1 MLRSVIAVVIGILMV
16 SVQVLAPA
24 FGQTIPAAQT
34 ASQNN
39 ASFDAIFKAFPSGG
53 EPLSMRIA
61 DLIVANPKLAP
72 ELVAYLQSTQGL
84 NRAQKLAA
92 EHGIAA
98 AADRLGINAQ
108 EVGGFTEAEWAAFAL
123 ILAAIGIGVG
133 VAASHHNN
141 NNNPVVIPSATSH

>member
-1 MLRSVIAVVIGILMV
+1 MSRSVIAVVVGILMV
-16 SVQVLAPA
+16 SEQVLAPA

-34 ASQNN
+34 TGQNN
-39 ASFDAIFKAFPSGG
+39 ASFDAIFRAFPSGG

-61 DLIVANPKLAP
+61 DLIVADPKLAP

-92 EHGIAA
+92 EHGLAA

-108 EVGGFTEAEWAAFAL
+108 VGGFTEAEWAALAL
-123 ILAAIGIGVG
+123 ILAAIGIGAG
-133 VAASHHNN
+133 VAASHHN
-141 NNNPVVIPSATSH
+141 IPRATSH

>member
-1 MLRSVIAVVIGILMV
+1 MLRSVIAVVVGILMV
-16 SVQVLAPA
+16 SAQVLAPA

-34 ASQNN
+34 TGQNN
-39 ASFDAIFKAFPSGG
+39 ASFDAIFRAFPSGG

-61 DLIVANPKLAP
+61 DLIVADPKLAP

-92 EHGIAA
+92 EHVLAA

-108 EVGGFTEAEWAAFAL
+108 VGGFTEAEWAALAL
-123 ILAAIGIGVG
+123 ILAAIGIGAG
-133 VAASHHNN
+133 VAASHHN
-141 NNNPVVIPSATSH
+141 IPRATSH